1 MKLFSRRVKGYI
13 GNYLAQLNGADAL
26 VFTAGIG
33 ENDATVRADICEGL
47 TNLGFKIDPERNHN
61 RETIISTDDSEVTIM
76 LIPTNE
82 ELVIARDT
90 ARLVSEM

>member
-1 MKLFSRRVKGYI
+1 MRLFSRRVKGYI

-47 TNLGFKIDPERNHN
+47 TNLGFKIEISGKKPQQRNYHLN
-61 RETIISTDDSEVTIM
+61 
-76 LIPTNE
+76 
-82 ELVIARDT
+82 
-90 ARLVSEM
+90 